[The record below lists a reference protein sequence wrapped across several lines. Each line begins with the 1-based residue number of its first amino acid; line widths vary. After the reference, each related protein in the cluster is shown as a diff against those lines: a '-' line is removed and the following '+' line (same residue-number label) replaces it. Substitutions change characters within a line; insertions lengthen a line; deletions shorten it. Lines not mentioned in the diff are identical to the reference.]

1 MVYCPLCLSEFRPG
15 FRTCSDCHAALV
27 PTLENIESGGARLWK
42 GDREEQL
49 DRILGT
55 LEEQNIPFRFHEVV
69 NHPNYLRALG
79 IPVGKG
85 KPTMEYEMWIFRSD
99 LARVRKAVA
108 GVLHAASKGEER

>member
-27 PTLENIESGGARLWK
+27 PTLENSESGGARLRK

-55 LEEQNIPFRFHEVV
+55 LEEQNIPFHFHEMV
-69 NHPNYLRALG
+69 NHPSYL
-79 IPVGKG
+79 
-85 KPTMEYEMWIFRSD
+85 
-99 LARVRKAVA
+99 LARVGNSRRQRKANDRIRDVD
-108 GVLHAASKGEER
+108 S